1 MLVNKYT
8 IRIPHETNTTG
19 TTLTIPLS
27 MNSQLVDQSDDVK
40 KNFVDVEVEKSIN
53 PILDYEKVRCIP
65 ITDGIEPETITYNLN
80 FLDSNGGYGNTT
92 YGEIGFNDSDIKFR
106 KNSFKKSFL
115 RLSFYDSDIVITQ
128 RLVSY
133 LTLYPKLDSSNFS
146 KGTTNSPWGTVTPA
160 NNLSI
165 KFTVGDSIKDSTKD
179 GEGYFLYHYK
189 DEISSS
195 LPKELF
201 MRASFNN
208 AKTGKSTNLM
218 TTDKKV
224 VIDELFKTTNGVI
237 NLKNNVHTKY
247 ILTRDNTGY
256 YYMIDNNY
264 SNNVSFEGTSYVV
277 NLYEINV
284 I

>member
-1 MLVNKYT
+1 
-8 IRIPHETNTTG
+8 
-19 TTLTIPLS
+19 

-115 RLSFYDSDIVITQ
+115 RLSFYDSDVVITQ

-218 TTDKKV
+218 VSNPSTPLQIDKV
-224 VIDELFKTTNGVI
+224 VHELYTR
-237 NLKNNVHTKY
+237 Y
-247 ILTRDNTGY
+247 ILTRDKTGY
-256 YYMIDNNY
+256 YYKFDDTYQGNLDSSGNVLTGA
-264 SNNVSFEGTSYVV
+264 NNVNYVGDDAIIT
-277 NLYEINV
+277 LYQIQAE
-284 I
+284 